1 MLFKT
6 TNVNKAEWLSLIFEN
21 RNQSYGA
28 YVLRKESGSY
38 LLKALLL
45 VVFLLFSAI
54 IFSSFSWVKEEVVNV
69 PKPINPD
76 SLYVVTPVELIE
88 KPKVE
93 KPKGAEKQPQTQ
105 EPQDLKTINYSGDIK
120 PSNDIKAIDLP
131 DLKSIETSIISN
143 VDQSGTEAS
152 AGLNASTSDN
162 KGKGNGTGEGVKD
175 GNDLNYAG
183 TVEIMPE
190 FVGGMDAWAKFLGK
204 NLRYPIQ
211 ARDEGIQGRVT
222 VSFVVE
228 KNGELSN
235 VKVLRGI
242 GYGCDEE
249 AIRVIKKSPF
259 WKPGFQNGRPVR
271 VSYVMPIVF
280 RLDY

>member
-1 MLFKT
+1 MLFKS
-6 TNVNKAEWLSLIFEN
+6 TNVNRAEWLSLVFEN

-38 LLKALLL
+38 LLKALILAVL
-45 VVFLLFSAI
+45 MLGTTVF
-54 IFSSFSWVKEEVVNV
+54 FSSFSWEIEEVKTTPTIVDPEIIYV
-69 PKPINPD
+69 TEIDVTPKPKVD
-76 SLYVVTPVELIE
+76 

-93 KPKGAEKQPQTQ
+93 ENQPAAL
-105 EPQDLKTINYSGDIK
+105 ESQDLKAVNYSGNIR
-120 PSNDIKAIDLP
+120 PTNDPEKTVELP
-131 DLKSIETSIISN
+131 DLKTLETSIIGNKDKAGDDAPS
-143 VDQSGTEAS
+143 
-152 AGLNASTSDN
+152 GLNISSGKD
-162 KGKGNGTGEGVKD
+162 KGKGDGKGEGVED
-175 GNDLNYAG
+175 GNKINYAG

-190 FVGGMDAWAKFLGK
+190 FVGGMDAWSKFLNK
-204 NLRYPIQ
+204 NLRYPTQ
-211 ARDEGIQGRVT
+211 ARDEGTQGRVT
-222 VSFVVE
+222 ISFVVE

-259 WKPGFQNGRPVR
+259 WKPGFQNGRAVR

-280 RLDY
+280 RLD

>member
-1 MLFKT
+1 
-6 TNVNKAEWLSLIFEN
+6 
-21 RNQSYGA
+21 
-28 YVLRKESGSY
+28 
-38 LLKALLL
+38 
-45 VVFLLFSAI
+45 
-54 IFSSFSWVKEEVVNV
+54 
-69 PKPINPD
+69 
-76 SLYVVTPVELIE
+76 
-88 KPKVE
+88 
-93 KPKGAEKQPQTQ
+93 
-105 EPQDLKTINYSGDIK
+105 
-120 PSNDIKAIDLP
+120 
-131 DLKSIETSIISN
+131 
-143 VDQSGTEAS
+143 
-152 AGLNASTSDN
+152 
-162 KGKGNGTGEGVKD
+162 
-175 GNDLNYAG
+175 
-183 TVEIMPE
+183 MPE

-204 NLRYPIQ
+204 NLRYPVQ

-235 VKVLRGI
+235 VKVLKGI